1 MSALTASA
9 RTAARADSRPRARTW
24 TESTFRKKSR
34 STSTVRP
41 RPRPRQVAQRSGQ
54 SGALAQCLAPGC
66 RHCYLRM
73 CALCILRSVSFPA
86 PAEIF
91 EKTYV
96 GKYEMVGTLAPYV
109 PAIPPSAESQAPMPP
124 EPHSA
129 EDPRR
134 GSGPGPVG
142 DDDGFWGAA
151 ANLASK
157 LLDYIPVAQVMHLI
171 APVQCW
177 ISLGLL
183 SAST

>member
-1 MSALTASA
+1 
-9 RTAARADSRPRARTW
+9 
-24 TESTFRKKSR
+24 
-34 STSTVRP
+34 
-41 RPRPRQVAQRSGQ
+41 
-54 SGALAQCLAPGC
+54 
-66 RHCYLRM
+66 M

-124 EPHSA
+124 EA
-129 EDPRR
+129 
-134 GSGPGPVG
+134 PGPVG
-142 DDDGFWGAA
+142 DDHGFWGLA

-157 LLDYIPVAQVMHLI
+157 LLDYIRVAQVMHLI